1 MTQLVL
7 SNYIKQGSAS
17 ADSQK
22 YVRVDST
29 QAIKKDVTFVRKA
42 GIFNP
47 KIGTFSVPE
56 YRFTVRADTPNKDNL
71 PSGQRLSTDLA
82 IRLPVG
88 ATVEQLNE
96 QLATLK
102 ELVNSA
108 EFANSVVMQI
118 FPCEVECPTAP

>member
-1 MTQLVL
+1 MTKLVL
-7 SNYIKQGSAS
+7 TNYIKQGSAS

-29 QAIKKDVTFVRKA
+29 QAIKKDVTFTRKA

-56 YRFTVRADTPNKDNL
+56 YRFTVRADTPNGDGL

-88 ATVEQLNE
+88 ATSAQLTEQLV
-96 QLATLK
+96 TLR
-102 ELVNSA
+102 ELVNSD
-108 EFANSVVMQI
+108 EFANSVIMQI
-118 FPCEVECPTAP
+118 FPCEDECITTP